1 MRVSPAPS
9 ANARRTG
16 RKVCMATRAARHGAV
31 RCTTPHRGLFCV
43 GGPTGNCARM
53 CSLACPLACPS
64 LVRRSPLQTT
74 GVRKPNKQ
82 TNKQTKSSLACTPTC
97 LFVCLFAWFVHICA
111 RLNPRVTDSCVCV
124 CAMRAAY
131 VSPAPAAAAP
141 PQLGKPPHPD
151 LPACAL
157 PPLPHN
163 AQPGCFHSNRMAAS
177 PSWGCM

>member
-53 CSLACPLACPS
+53 CSLAC
-64 LVRRSPLQTT
+64 Q
-74 GVRKPNKQ
+74 
-82 TNKQTKSSLACTPTC
+82 CTSTC